1 MFLMLAVFLKSLVDF
16 IMVNLCVKRKRN
28 LYSRYKYIE
37 SDDFSDLKEGLEPVK
52 REREEQ
58 TKKNDI
64 FN

>member
-1 MFLMLAVFLKSLVDF
+1 MFLMLSVFLKSLVDL

-58 TKKNDI
+58 TRKNDI